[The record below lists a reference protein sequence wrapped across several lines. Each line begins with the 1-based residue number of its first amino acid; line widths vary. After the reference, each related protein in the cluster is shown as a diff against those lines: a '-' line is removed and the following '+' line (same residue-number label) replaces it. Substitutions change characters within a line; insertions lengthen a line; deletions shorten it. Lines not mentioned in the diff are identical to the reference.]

1 MTALSRVLVV
11 LLALAG
17 IGYAIFFTVSDGRQ
31 DPPESAPL
39 SLPAET
45 RFADTVAGSGLIE
58 ANTRN
63 IAIGSFVSG
72 IVTVINVV
80 EGQRVEAGAP
90 LFALDRRLAEAELAI
105 AKRNVMSASASA
117 VEVEAE
123 LADQDDQLQRS
134 EKLKVGIV
142 ISEDRLLRQRFAVRT
157 ARAKLEAARAEVET
171 ALARVHSADVAL
183 ERLTVRAPVG
193 GLVLRVNI
201 RVGEFVSAGPA
212 ADPLVLLGDDRPMH
226 VRVQIDENDIWR
238 LKPDAAAEA
247 VVRGQPQQRFA
258 LQRVRIDPYVL
269 PKRSLTGERSERVD
283 TRVLELIYRFDPGEE
298 TVFIGQQV
306 DVFIEAKPFAPRDE
320 PVDPR
325 PVDPR

>member
-1 MTALSRVLVV
+1 MTPLARVSVV

-17 IGYAIFFTVSDGRQ
+17 IGYAIFFTASAGRQ
-31 DPPESAPL
+31 APPEPTPL

-63 IAIGSFVSG
+63 IAIGSFASG

-80 EGQRVEAGAP
+80 EGQRVEACAP
-90 LFALDRRLAEAELAI
+90 LFALDQRLAEAELAI
-105 AKRNVMSASASA
+105 AQRNVATARA
-117 VEVEAE
+117 RVVEAEAE
-123 LADQDDQLQRS
+123 LADQDDQLQRA
-134 EKLKVGIV
+134 EKLKTGIV
-142 ISEDRLLRQRFAVRT
+142 ITEDRLMRSRFAVRT

-171 ALARVHSADVAL
+171 AEARVRSAAVEL

-193 GLVLRVNI
+193 GLILKLNI
-201 RVGEFVSAGPA
+201 RVGEFVSAGPTA
-212 ADPLVLLGDDRPMH
+212 EPLVLLGDDRPMH

-247 VVRGQPQQRFA
+247 VIRGQRLKRFA
-258 LQRVRIDPYVL
+258 LQLVRIDPYVL

-283 TRVLELIYRFDPGEE
+283 TRVLELIYSFDPGDQ

-306 DVFIEAKPFAPRDE
+306 DVFIEAQPFEPR
-320 PVDPR
+320 
-325 PVDPR
+325 

>member
-1 MTALSRVLVV
+1 MTPLSRVAVA

-17 IGYAIFFTVSDGRQ
+17 FGYAIFFTVSADRQ

-72 IVTVINVV
+72 IVTVITVV

-90 LFALDRRLAEAELAI
+90 LFALDQRLAEAELAI
-105 AKRNVMSASASA
+105 AEHNVATASARV
-117 VEVEAE
+117 VEAEAE
-123 LADQDDQLQRS
+123 LADQEDQLQRS
-134 EKLKVGIV
+134 EKLKTGIV
-142 ISEDRLLRQRFAVRT
+142 ISEDRLMRVRFAVRT
-157 ARAKLEAARAEVET
+157 ARARLDAARAEAET
-171 ALARVHSADVAL
+171 AEARVRSAAVEL

-193 GLVLRVNI
+193 GLILKVNM
-201 RVGEFVSAGPA
+201 RVGEFVSAGPTT
-212 ADPLVLLGDDRPMH
+212 DPLVLLGDDRPMH

-238 LKPDAAAEA
+238 LQLDAAAEA
-247 VVRGQPQQRFA
+247 VVRGQRHKRFA
-258 LQRVRIDPYVL
+258 LQLVRIDPYVL

-283 TRVLELIYRFDPGEE
+283 TRVLELIYRFDPGEQ

-306 DVFIEAKPFAPRDE
+306 DVFIEAKPF
-320 PVDPR
+320 DPR
-325 PVDPR
+325 

>member
-1 MTALSRVLVV
+1 MKPLGRVTVV

-17 IGYAIFFTVSDGRQ
+17 IGYAIFFTASAGRQ
-31 DPPESAPL
+31 APPRPTPL

-63 IAIGSFVSG
+63 IAIGSFASG

-80 EGQRVEAGAP
+80 EGQRVAAGAA
-90 LFALDRRLAEAELAI
+90 LFSLDPRLAEAELVI
-105 AKRNVMSASASA
+105 AQSA
-117 VEVEAE
+117 VTTTQARVAAAAAD

-134 EKLKVGIV
+134 EKLKTGIV
-142 ISEDRLLRQRFAVRT
+142 ISEDRLMRSRFAVRT
-157 ARAKLEAARAEVET
+157 ARARLEAARAEVET
-171 ALARVHSADVAL
+171 ALARVRSAEVTL
-183 ERLTVRAPVG
+183 ERLTVRAPVA
-193 GLVLRVNI
+193 GLILKLNI
-201 RVGEFVSAGPA
+201 RIGEFVSAGPT

-247 VVRGQPQQRFA
+247 VVRGQREQRFA
-258 LQRVRIDPYVL
+258 LKLVRVDPYVL

-283 TRVLELIYRFDPGEE
+283 TRVLELIYSFDPGEQ

-306 DVFIEAKPFAPRDE
+306 DVFIEAKPFAAR
-320 PVDPR
+320 
-325 PVDPR
+325 

>member
-1 MTALSRVLVV
+1 MTPLSRVTVI

-17 IGYAIFFTVSDGRQ
+17 IGYAIFFTMSASQQ
-31 DPPESAPL
+31 DPPEPAPL
-39 SLPAET
+39 ALPAET

-80 EGQRVEAGAP
+80 EGQRVEAGTP
-90 LFALDRRLAEAELAI
+90 LFVLDRRLAEAELAI
-105 AKRNVMSASASA
+105 ARSA
-117 VEVEAE
+117 VTTAQARVAAAAAD
-123 LADQDDQLQRS
+123 LADQEDQLHRS
-134 EKLKVGIV
+134 EKLKTGVV
-142 ISEDRLLRQRFAVRT
+142 ISEDRLMRLRFAVRT
-157 ARAKLEAARAEVET
+157 ARARLEAARAEVET
-171 ALARVHSADVAL
+171 AEARVRSTAVEL

-193 GLVLRVNI
+193 GLILKVNM

-247 VVRGQPQQRFA
+247 VVRGQRQQRFA
-258 LQRVRIDPYVL
+258 LQLVRTDPYVL

-283 TRVLELIYRFDPGEE
+283 TRVLELIYRFDQGEE
-298 TVFIGQQV
+298 PVFIGQQV
-306 DVFIEAKPFAPRDE
+306 DVFIEAKPFASRDE

-325 PVDPR
+325 

>member
-1 MTALSRVLVV
+1 MTPLSRIGVI

-17 IGYAIFFTVSDGRQ
+17 IGYAIFFTVSADRQ
-31 DPPESAPL
+31 VPPESAPL

-90 LFALDRRLAEAELAI
+90 LFALDQRLAEAELAI
-105 AKRNVMSASASA
+105 AQSTVTTTQARVAAA
-117 VEVEAE
+117 AAD
-123 LADQDDQLQRS
+123 LADQEDQLQRS
-134 EKLKVGIV
+134 EKLKTGIV
-142 ISEDRLLRQRFAVRT
+142 ISEDRLMRSRFAVRT
-157 ARAKLEAARAEVET
+157 ARARLEAARAEVET
-171 ALARVHSADVAL
+171 AEARVRSAAVEL
-183 ERLTVRAPVG
+183 EQLTVRAPVS
-193 GLVLRVNI
+193 GLILKVNM

-212 ADPLVLLGDDRPMH
+212 ADPLILLGNDRPMH

-247 VVRGQPQQRFA
+247 VVRGQRHKRFA
-258 LQRVRIDPYVL
+258 LQFVRIDPYVL

-283 TRVLELIYRFDPGEE
+283 TRVLELIYRFEPGEQ

-306 DVFIEAKPFAPRDE
+306 DVFIEAKPF
-320 PVDPR
+320 DPH
-325 PVDPR
+325 

>member
-1 MTALSRVLVV
+1 MTPLSRATVI

-17 IGYAIFFTVSDGRQ
+17 LGYAIYFTVSAGRQ
-31 DPPESAPL
+31 HPPEPAPL

-90 LFALDRRLAEAELAI
+90 LFALDQRLAEAELAI
-105 AKRNVMSASASA
+105 AQSA
-117 VEVEAE
+117 VTTTQARVAAAAAD
-123 LADQDDQLQRS
+123 LADQEDQLQRS
-134 EKLKVGIV
+134 EKLKTGIV
-142 ISEDRLLRQRFAVRT
+142 ISEDRMMRLRFAVRT
-157 ARAKLEAARAEVET
+157 ARARLEAARAEVET
-171 ALARVHSADVAL
+171 AEARVHSAAVEL

-193 GLVLRVNI
+193 GLILKLNM
-201 RVGEFVSAGPA
+201 RVGEFVSAGPT

-247 VVRGQPQQRFA
+247 VVRGQRLKRFA
-258 LQRVRIDPYVL
+258 LQLVRIDPYVL

-283 TRVLELIYRFDPGEE
+283 TRVLELIYRFDPGEQ

-306 DVFIEAKPFAPRDE
+306 DVFIEAKPFEPR
-320 PVDPR
+320 
-325 PVDPR
+325 